1 MNFENLNEAV
11 LYAFKNGSD
20 YFGEKIVGVS
30 DRLTKEVFSDK
41 WTIINPQGEP
51 SSATHDYYTLSVKLE
66 NSDGSPCASGVGIY
80 VKDNMMSLCSGHFV
94 IRDYPLTKEIAEE
107 LAKAPVVDRG

>member
-1 MNFENLNEAV
+1 MKFENLNEAV

-41 WTIINPQGEP
+41 WQSLGPSNEP
-51 SSATHDYYTLSVKLE
+51 SSLTHDYYTLCVKLE
-66 NSDGSPCASGVGIY
+66 NSDGRPCYGGVGIY